1 MLNLP
6 TMETQKQKPQVPPQV
21 VSDEMFNEI
30 KLWVAQQA
38 AKGLSARGI
47 RRAVKQKWNIDYKM

>member
-1 MLNLP
+1 
-6 TMETQKQKPQVPPQV
+6 METQKQKPQVPAQV

-30 KLWVAQQA
+30 KLWVAQPA

-47 RRAVKQKWNIDYKM
+47 RRAVKQKWDIDYKM